1 MDERRTELHLGWLD
15 LQDLQ
20 FMKDYSWPALEEIY
34 LEKNM
39 ISNIDLLAGFPMLKK
54 IDASNN
60 YIEDVNLYLPK
71 LESLDLRNNYL
82 KKFPILEGMVRLK
95 HLNLKGNQLVDF
107 SEVLIHFTP
116 NIQTLNIEGN

>member
-1 MDERRTELHLGWLD
+1 
-15 LQDLQ
+15 
-20 FMKDYSWPALEEIY
+20 MKDYSWPALEEIY